1 MSIILCMSFCIVL
14 FAYFLSMLITVILL
28 SRFCPILDLKNVLI
42 RRRALKDLS
51 AEHEV
56 AVIVARIEVT
66 LYRTGKMSWRP
77 FWCSRSFQRLTSH
90 LIAFHYPRHRNLI
103 QFGCCWCLEN
113 GWIRFRPMRT
123 KPPGHCPQTLIEVHW
138 RLCQYMCNKLWYE
151 SGLLP
156 SVVSCRSLQQ
166 VSHLTVSLPERY
178 ISFARIILFFF
189 RQRGL
194 QPPQP
199 PRPVRWWFQK

>member
-14 FAYFLSMLITVILL
+14 FAYFLSMLITAILL
-28 SRFCPILDLKNVLI
+28 SRSCPIVDLKNVLM

-56 AVIVARIEVT
+56 AGIVARMEVT

-77 FWCSRSFQRLTSH
+77 FWCMVFTITAAFFLWHGSPSRSFQRLTSH
-90 LIAFHYPRHRNLI
+90 LIAFHYAHHRNLI

-113 GWIRFRPMRT
+113 GWIRLRPMRT

-138 RLCQYMCNKLWYE
+138 RLCQSPACVINCDTKVGWK
-151 SGLLP
+151 
-156 SVVSCRSLQQ
+156 QINQ
-166 VSHLTVSLPERY
+166 D
-178 ISFARIILFFF
+178 I
-189 RQRGL
+189 
-194 QPPQP
+194 
-199 PRPVRWWFQK
+199 K